1 MPRPSRPLPR
11 SAAAL
16 ALLVVVLAGA
26 GCGDGAPARPAA
38 RPAPGASARVV
49 AERHVAPRVLDLTVR
64 SRALGRTAQVRLL
77 TPRGWSAHP
86 RRHWPVLWLLHGCC
100 DTYDSWARS
109 TDVARLRALRDVL
122 VVLPEGG
129 AVGFY
134 SDWRNGG
141 RGGAPAWETFHLREL
156 RGLLER
162 DFGAGRRRAIA
173 GLSMGGLGAMAYAAR
188 HPGVF
193 GAAASFSG
201 LVHPRQHAAFLLG
214 LMGAFTPDARAVW
227 GDPAGDRATW
237 AAHDPTA
244 LAARLR
250 GTRLF
255 VASGD
260 GRPGPFDRR
269 GRPRDGIEATV
280 GAETRS
286 FVRRLRAL
294 RVRART
300 DLYGPGTHTWPYWR
314 RELHRALPT
323 LLRALHGRSAPRV
336 AGGPAGGPPR

>member
-1 MPRPSRPLPR
+1 M
-11 SAAAL
+11 
-16 ALLVVVLAGA
+16 
-26 GCGDGAPARPAA
+26 
-38 RPAPGASARVV
+38 
-49 AERHVAPRVLDLTVR
+49 
-64 SRALGRTAQVRLL
+64 
-77 TPRGWSAHP
+77 
-86 RRHWPVLWLLHGCC
+86 
-100 DTYDSWARS
+100 
-109 TDVARLRALRDVL
+109 
-122 VVLPEGG
+122 LPEGG

-188 HPGVF
+188 HPGLF

-227 GDPAGDRATW
+227 GDPARDRATW
-237 AAHDPTA
+237 AAHDPTRSPRA
-244 LAARLR
+244 CAAPGSSWPPATGARAR
-250 GTRLF
+250 STAAGAPAT
-255 VASGD
+255 AS
-260 GRPGPFDRR
+260 RRRSGPRR
-269 GRPRDGIEATV
+269 GP
-280 GAETRS
+280 S
-286 FVRRLRAL
+286 SRRLRAL

-300 DLYGPGTHTWPYWR
+300 DLYGPGTHTWPYWQ

-323 LLRALHGRSAPRV
+323 LLGAARLAAAPLGAEDARGQV
-336 AGGPAGGPPR
+336 AGVLRVVQPDAGDGHAGRHLGDAEQRVEAAHGAQPARERARRRRAARCGRRPRRAARRRARRPR